1 MTGKSSTHKPTET
14 DESTMNGDEYVEVA
28 KASASAGA
36 AVAEQY
42 FRTAMDVERKG
53 EKTDVVTEADRKT
66 QERIVAEIVAEYPD
80 AAIVGEEN
88 EMAGSVPTEGMVW
101 IIDPIDGTH
110 NFVRGNRYWAT
121 SVVCVIDGEPVAAV
135 NMLPEVE
142 DTFVGVPGEVTRNGE
157 AVSVSDRRDPELF
170 VVVPTIWWGF
180 DRREEYAKAAGAIVK
195 RFGDLRRIGS
205 AQSVLSMLAA
215 GVYEGVITNV
225 ETNPWDTVAG
235 VAMVRW
241 AGGTVTDLD
250 GNQWEPDS
258 TGLVASNGQAHV
270 EMLAAA
276 RDIRE

>member
-1 MTGKSSTHKPTET
+1 
-14 DESTMNGDEYVEVA
+14 MNDEYVEVA

-36 AVAEQY
+36 AVAEQH
-42 FRTAMDVERKG
+42 FRTTLDVEQKRG
-53 EKTDVVTEADRKT
+53 KTDVVTEADRKT
-66 QERIVAEIVAEYPD
+66 QERVAEEILVEYP
-80 AAIVGEEN
+80 AASIVGEEN
-88 EMAGSVPTEGMVW
+88 DMAASVPTEGMVW

-135 NMLPEVE
+135 NLLPEVG
-142 DTFVGVPGEVTRNGE
+142 DTFVGTPGGVTRNGE
-157 AVSVSDRRDPELF
+157 PVSVSDRIDPELF

-180 DRREEYAKAAGAIVK
+180 DRRDEYANAAGAIVN

-205 AQSVLSMLAA
+205 AQAVLSMVAA
-215 GVYEGVITNV
+215 GVYEGAITNV

-235 VAMVRW
+235 AAMVRW

-250 GNQWEPDS
+250 GNDWRPDS
-258 TGLVASNGQAHV
+258 TGLVVSNGQAH
-270 EMLAAA
+270 EELIAAA